1 MLIKITMNETENPI
15 YLLGTTRFR
24 SRDAAMANK
33 VDGVVCPF
41 CVWIYVFNCKS
52 LKCYFTQ
59 FSQRQGYFKIDSTLT
74 N

>member
-1 MLIKITMNETENPI
+1 MRLKIRYICQEQ
-15 YLLGTTRFR
+15 
-24 SRDAAMANK
+24 RDFAAMANK

-59 FSQRQGYFKIDSTLT
+59 FSQRQGYFEIDSTLT